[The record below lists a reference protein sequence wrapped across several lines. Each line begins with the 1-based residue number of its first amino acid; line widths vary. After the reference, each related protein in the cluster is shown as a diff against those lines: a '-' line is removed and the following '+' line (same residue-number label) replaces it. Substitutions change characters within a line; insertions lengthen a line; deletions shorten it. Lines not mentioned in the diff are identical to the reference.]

1 MIEDV
6 HPSPP
11 GAEPGTRAPSAGAPS
26 TEHRPGPWIGRPVP
40 GPPAGMFVPVDARRP
55 PGPES
60 ATRPMAP
67 AGGLRLTLPADRSA
81 VAAACEAA
89 RHWLAGCGWPA
100 HDTSITCIALGHAVE
115 CVVRWAEAA
124 DGAAPVEVTGT
135 ITDRVVDLV
144 VRVDLQLDT
153 LPAPGDRTLALLR
166 LLVGDAVLLRDH
178 DGVAVRL
185 RSRPVGCGSRS

>member
-6 HPSPP
+6 HPSLPDD
-11 GAEPGTRAPSAGAPS
+11 APS
-26 TEHRPGPWIGRPVP
+26 TARWADPWTGRPVP
-40 GPPAGMFVPVDARRP
+40 GPPAGMFGPVDA

-60 ATRPMAP
+60 ATQPIAP
-67 AGGLRLTLPADRSA
+67 AGGLRLPLPADRSA

-89 RHWLAGCGWPA
+89 RHWLTGCGWPA
-100 HDTSITCIALGHAVE
+100 HDTSIACIALGHAVE
-115 CVVRWAEAA
+115 CAVRWADAA
-124 DGAAPVEVTGT
+124 DGPDGAAPVEVTGT

-144 VRVDLQLDT
+144 VRVDVQLDA

-166 LLVGDAVLLRDH
+166 LLVGDAVLLHDH

-185 RSRPVGCGSRS
+185 RSRPVGCGTPRRDA